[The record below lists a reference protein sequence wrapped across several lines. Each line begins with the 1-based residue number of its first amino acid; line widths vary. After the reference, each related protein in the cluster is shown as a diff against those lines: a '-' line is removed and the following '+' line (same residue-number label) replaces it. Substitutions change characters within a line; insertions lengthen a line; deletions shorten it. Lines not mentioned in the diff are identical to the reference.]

1 MFSKEKSCS
10 NCKHQD
16 QYIFHANCL
25 KGYNNCYNNGQ
36 YKLFEQYVPQN
47 LFKGLKK

>member
-1 MFSKEKSCS
+1 MFLKEKNCS
-10 NCKHQD
+10 NCKNQE
-16 QYIFHANCL
+16 QYVFQAKCL

-36 YKLFEQYVPQN
+36 YTLFDQYISKN